1 MGIILKHQEEGK
13 FKNIFKR
20 IKPGNFLEKI
30 STIAMIQ
37 NDKYNRLWWLS
48 QGRWATKDFF
58 SVSSIQIPCEDSLIQ
73 ALSKKAFLDL
83 FR

>member
-37 NDKYNRLWWLS
+37 NDKYNRL
-48 QGRWATKDFF
+48 
-58 SVSSIQIPCEDSLIQ
+58 
-73 ALSKKAFLDL
+73 
-83 FR
+83 